1 MERLSL
7 IALTGPEADKA
18 NGKAELLCKRF
29 DNVKGIIEDPKC
41 TLNQKDMV
49 KLITDLTDDIS
60 AATISYWRKDEL
72 RTKLKGLK
80 KTIDDRDK
88 ARKAKV
94 LTEIVEYSKKL
105 IEMNKEIPYMVIELD
120 AYAQNKALDGA
131 LKQVKALSPVT
142 AAMFISADTDTGK
155 VLCMAQVLGAW
166 PKSLKRPS
174 PRA

>member
-1 MERLSL
+1 MLE
-7 IALTGPEADKA
+7 
-18 NGKAELLCKRF
+18 
-29 DNVKGIIEDPKC
+29 
-41 TLNQKDMV
+41 
-49 KLITDLTDDIS
+49 
-60 AATISYWRKDEL
+60 
-72 RTKLKGLK
+72 LK

-131 LKQVKALSPVT
+131 LKQVKALSPGT

-155 VLCMAQVLGAW
+155 VLCMAQVSKEAITKG
-166 PKSLKRPS
+166 LKANEWCAQVQKVNFS
-174 PRA
+174 SDEQ

>member
-1 MERLSL
+1 M
-7 IALTGPEADKA
+7 
-18 NGKAELLCKRF
+18 
-29 DNVKGIIEDPKC
+29 
-41 TLNQKDMV
+41 
-49 KLITDLTDDIS
+49 
-60 AATISYWRKDEL
+60 
-72 RTKLKGLK
+72 K

-142 AAMFISADTDTGK
+142 AAMFISVDTDTGK
-155 VLCMAQVLGAW
+155 VLCMAQVSKEAIAKG
-166 PKSLKRPS
+166 LKANEWCAQVQKVIFAS
-174 PRA
+174 NQ